1 MQYRRFKAIPEAVS
15 RMFGISPK
23 TEGIQKYE
31 HPTLLKFRLL
41 IQKDDYVPVLVAIER
56 DPKKID
62 HLINLLSYPEC
73 EVCAVVLLSHLAKSD
88 FDITP
93 ALQSLEEKLYS
104 PDANVVSYA
113 AAALTFHHMNKSN
126 MQHVDSLFT
135 DPSETVCFGASDA
148 LLFLALF
155 GEQKALIYL
164 VGKVFAED
172 VGGAAKKILQRIA
185 EMGTDDVRKD
195 LKRTILDLEADM
207 RVSPAIPCLEA
218 YREFH
223 DILEALK

>member
-1 MQYRRFKAIPEAVS
+1 MQYRRFKAIPHAVQ
-15 RMFGISPK
+15 RMLGISPK
-23 TEGIQKYE
+23 TDGIRKYE

-41 IQKDDYVPVLVAIER
+41 LQKDEYVPVLAAVER
-56 DPKKID
+56 DPQKID
-62 HLINLLSYPEC
+62 HLIRLLSYPEC
-73 EVCAVVLLSHLAKSD
+73 EVCSVALLSQLAKSD

-113 AAALTFHHMNKSN
+113 AAALTFHHTNKSN

-135 DPSETVCFGASDA
+135 DLSETVCFGASDA
-148 LLFLALF
+148 LRSLALF
-155 GEQKALIYL
+155 GDPKVLVYL

-172 VGGAAKKILQRIA
+172 AGEAAKKILQQIA
-185 EMGTDDVRKD
+185 EMGTDEVRKD
-195 LKRTILDLEADM
+195 LKRAILDLEADM
-207 RVSPAIPCLEA
+207 RVSPNIPSLEV